1 MLASQPTSFDM
12 VIPVCDADG
21 TYKAIQCYNH
31 KVFGKWCWC
40 VDKLGLEI
48 IGTRSANDSL
58 TEEHCLEMRKVNNT
72 NDYWTAF
79 YNKPTQRPRPPVVAR
94 VKPVRPLKGKKTIRR
109 VIPKLVS
116 RNSFAIMNLHGSYGA
131 FM

>member
-1 MLASQPTSFDM
+1 MDEFQILFILISAPYPGCEYDKMVASQPTSFDM
-12 VIPVCDADG
+12 VIPECDADG

-31 KVFGKWCWC
+31 KIFGKWCWC

-94 VKPVRPLKGKKTIRR
+94 VKPVRPLKGKIIR
-109 VIPKLVS
+109 
-116 RNSFAIMNLHGSYGA
+116 G
-131 FM
+131 